1 MRRDQMFTAIQIA
14 LAYDRDRT
22 ALMLFGWGL
31 TR

>member
-1 MRRDQMFTAIQIA
+1 MRRNQLFMAIRNA

-31 TR
+31 AR